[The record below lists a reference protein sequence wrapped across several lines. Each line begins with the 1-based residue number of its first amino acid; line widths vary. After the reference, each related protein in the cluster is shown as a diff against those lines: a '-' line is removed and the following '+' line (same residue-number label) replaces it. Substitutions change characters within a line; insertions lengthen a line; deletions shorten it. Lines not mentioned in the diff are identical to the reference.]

1 MGKGLRHWDFFNSL
15 PFCTSMSSFMSE
27 LNNKGWKGPLCE
39 VWHAQNLPKRKKSA
53 TATYWYHLGP
63 NVSFLRNGKPRKM
76 MSHHGCP
83 SPQSC
88 DLWISLW
95 KAFSWW
101 KQLPLPPP
109 LRTTPIPP
117 LQKIPLISKKW
128 CLFIQSTSWDTKTAI
143 GKLREDL
150 VYIYILFSEAKK
162 YKFYMI
168 METNVLSHWL
178 WFFYI
183 AWPSLLA
190 IRSQ

>member
-1 MGKGLRHWDFFNSL
+1 MIFFLLIASGAISIPLKPMGKKKKNQKAIYLWECQASSMGKGLRHWDFFNSL

-117 LQKIPLISKKW
+117 SKK
-128 CLFIQSTSWDTKTAI
+128 
-143 GKLREDL
+143 
-150 VYIYILFSEAKK
+150 Y
-162 YKFYMI
+162 
-168 METNVLSHWL
+168 H
-178 WFFYI
+178 
-183 AWPSLLA
+183 
-190 IRSQ
+190 